1 MKLHILTENHAGGR
15 LGAEHGISYWIEF
28 NGKHI
33 LFDTGHTDLFLN
45 NAKSMSIDILNQID
59 YLVLSHGHWDH
70 GNGLKFL
77 MKKHPELSVR
87 GSENQNV
94 KFISHPGVFQK
105 RYRKGESEDLGI
117 TVNRGEVEG
126 YFDAKFSI
134 SNQEILS
141 GAHFLGEVPRL
152 NSFEGKATPYVLED
166 GSMDLITDDSGIV
179 FVEDGKLILISGC
192 AHSGICNM
200 MEHAK
205 KITGLTHFKAV
216 LGGFHLKSNNLQ
228 TQESITYLKSQKIDQ
243 IYPSHCTQLSA
254 LVAFAQEFEFPQL
267 MTGMEVVC

>member
-1 MKLHILTENHAGGR
+1 MKLQILTENHAGGR

-28 NGKHI
+28 KGKNI
-33 LFDTGHTDLFLN
+33 LFDTGHTDLFLK
-45 NAKSMSIDILNQID
+45 NAESMGIDIPNQID

-77 MKKHPELSVR
+77 MEKYPQLSSR
-87 GSENQNV
+87 RSGKQKV

-117 TVNRGEVEG
+117 TVNRVGVEA

-134 SNQEILS
+134 SNHEIIP

-152 NSFEGKATPYVLED
+152 NNFEGKATPYILED

-179 FVEDGKLILISGC
+179 FVEDDKLILISGC

-200 MEHAK
+200 MEYAK

-216 LGGFHLKSNNLQ
+216 LGGFHLKNNNLQ
-228 TQESITYLKSQKIDQ
+228 TRESITYLKSQNIDQ
-243 IYPSHCTQLSA
+243 IYPSHCTQLAA
-254 LVAFAQEFEFPQL
+254 LVAFSREFEFPQL
-267 MTGMEVVC
+267 MTGMGVVC